1 MKTHVLATVVF
12 ICAVALPACAGRE
25 TIGVISTLPEAS
37 SPIPPTIKNITT
49 SSKVL
54 AKSDCIPTSVT
65 ITADIS
71 SPSAIKLV
79 VLWYRIGQDQKYTSQ
94 PMLLKVGNTYS
105 ATVVALNIPGGEYG
119 PLEFY
124 IVADDVLGGHALST
138 IDTSV
143 ELLPCVA
150 N

>member
-1 MKTHVLATVVF
+1 VKISVLFTIAF
-12 ICAVALPACAGRE
+12 ICIVALSACAEGE
-25 TIGVISTLPEAS
+25 TIRVISTPHETTNPAPL
-37 SPIPPTIKNITT
+37 TIKNITT

-65 ITADIS
+65 ISADIS

-79 VLWYRIGQDQKYTSQ
+79 TLWYRIGQDQVYTSQ
-94 PMLLKVGNTYS
+94 PMLLEKGNIYS
-105 ATVVALNIPGGEYG
+105 ARVVALDIPGGEYG

-124 IVADDVLGGHALST
+124 IVANDVRGGEAMST
-138 IDTSV
+138 LDTSV